1 MDPTGPLSPPCL
13 DICSSLPTGLPI
25 FTLLSFFFPSCLF
38 LSFLSKLHA
47 QRGAQTHDLEMNKS
61 RMLSQ
66 LSQPGAPLSLYPFIS
81 SLTPVHF
88 QHIKEIHLKCM
99 QISSLQNPTVAS
111 HFLNSKIKL
120 FRHDLPLTTSLSVQS
135 HLLLVDSYPGQDAL
149 PQCKVHSFISFR
161 FWLKYHLFAP
171 L

>member
-1 MDPTGPLSPPCL
+1 
-13 DICSSLPTGLPI
+13 
-25 FTLLSFFFPSCLF
+25 
-38 LSFLSKLHA
+38 
-47 QRGAQTHDLEMNKS
+47 
-61 RMLSQ
+61 MLSQ

-88 QHIKEIHLKCM
+88 QHIKEIHLKCI

-135 HLLLVDSYPGQDAL
+135 HLLLVDSYTGQDAL
-149 PQCKVHSFISFR
+149 ASMPRISARFTPSSPSDFGLNITFLLLSDYSILNYNLHLSTSCLLSLQFFSTELVTNGLNIILLILSFF
-161 FWLKYHLFAP
+161 FH
-171 L
+171 